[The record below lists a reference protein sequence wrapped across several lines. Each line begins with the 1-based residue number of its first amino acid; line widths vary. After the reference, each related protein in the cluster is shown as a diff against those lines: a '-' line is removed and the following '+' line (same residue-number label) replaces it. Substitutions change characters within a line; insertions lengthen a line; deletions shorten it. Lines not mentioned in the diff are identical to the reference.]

1 MIGALLILFL
11 SEAIL
16 REASVASLKT
26 KEKDLDSI
34 LASVPS
40 FLRGRIKS
48 RIEMMQLRDAVT
60 QAKTDQEKIN
70 ALSALAAYIKDEDEK
85 EKLYLEILK
94 LPRMVQ
100 SYPAMIFFLEKDIS
114 KHKISIEEYHNF
126 IFNCPT
132 LNRYSL
138 WSIGL
143 QELKDKKKERDIQL
157 KYLMPLLSIK
167 PDFYDYKQLYRTIY
181 ELAVR
186 LDDKE
191 TAKKADEL
199 SIICEELPTIFE
211 ETERIEKEKMSSK

>member
-143 QELKDKKKERDIQL
+143 QELKDKKKERDIQ
-157 KYLMPLLSIK
+157 
-167 PDFYDYKQLYRTIY
+167 
-181 ELAVR
+181 
-186 LDDKE
+186 
-191 TAKKADEL
+191 
-199 SIICEELPTIFE
+199 
-211 ETERIEKEKMSSK
+211 